1 MVYAY
6 VVYGMWYMV
15 CGIWY
20 VVYGM
25 WYVVY
30 GIWYEVL
37 FTQRTVDHH
46 YKTKYREYHQRNG

>member
-1 MVYAY
+1 
-6 VVYGMWYMV
+6 MV

-20 VVYGM
+20 VVYGV
-25 WYVVY
+25 WYMVCGVWCMVY
-30 GIWYEVL
+30 GMKYEVL